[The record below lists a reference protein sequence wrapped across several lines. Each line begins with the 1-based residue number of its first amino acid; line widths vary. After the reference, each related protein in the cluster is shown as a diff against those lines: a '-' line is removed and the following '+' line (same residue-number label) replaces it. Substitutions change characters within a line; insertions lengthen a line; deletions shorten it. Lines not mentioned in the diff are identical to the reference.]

1 MASIVTC
8 IAPVNIAVIKY
19 WGKKDEKLIIPLND
33 SLSGTLSMDQMHAKT
48 TIMASP
54 NFTKNCIWL
63 NGKEETFDNIR
74 LLACLKEIKRRA
86 QEDGTSKELLSWN
99 IHVCSENNF
108 PTAAGL
114 ASSAAGYACFVFALA
129 KLYKVKGDVSQIARQ
144 GSGSACRSL
153 EGGFVRWHMGK
164 SSDGSDSLATQVV
177 PASHWPEMH
186 VIILVVNDKKKKVSS
201 TSGMQR
207 SVETSDL
214 LKHRVA
220 YCVPKRIVDIEKAIK
235 SKDFPTFAEITMKDS
250 NQFHAVALD
259 TFPPAVYM
267 NDVSHSI
274 VDLIHCFNKVKGC
287 TKVAYTFDAGP
298 NACLYLLEPTVAE
311 TMAVVDYFF
320 PSSNSKNTVQG
331 LPVPPCN
338 AKETVKA
345 IEALGM
351 QRQGDD
357 LLKYVIH
364 TQIGEGAKQL
374 MDSESH
380 LLSANGIPLRLV

>member
-1 MASIVTC
+1 
-8 IAPVNIAVIKY
+8 
-19 WGKKDEKLIIPLND
+19 
-33 SLSGTLSMDQMHAKT
+33 MHAKT

-54 NFTKNCIWL
+54 NFTKNCMWL
-63 NGKEETFDNIR
+63 NGKEESFGGNAR
-74 LLACLKEIKRRA
+74 LLSCLKEIQKRA
-86 QEDGTSKELLSWN
+86 QEDGTSKEILKWN

-114 ASSAAGYACFVFALA
+114 ASSAAGYACFVYALA

-153 EGGFVRWHMGK
+153 EGGFVRWHMGNA
-164 SSDGSDSLATQVV
+164 SNGSDSLATQVV

-207 SVETSDL
+207 SVETSEL

-220 YCVPKRIVDIEKAIK
+220 HCVPQRIAAIEKAIHNR
-235 SKDFPTFAEITMKDS
+235 DFPTFAEITMKDS

-259 TFPPAVYM
+259 TYPPAVYM
-267 NDVSHSI
+267 NDVSHAI
-274 VDLIHCFNKVKGC
+274 VDLIHCFNQVKGC

-298 NACLYLLEPTVAE
+298 NACLYLLESAVAE
-311 TMAVVDYFF
+311 TMALVDYFF
-320 PSSNSKNTVQG
+320 PSNNSGNTVQG

-338 AKETVKA
+338 AKETVQA
-345 IEALGM
+345 IEAVGM
-351 QRQGDD
+351 QKQDD
-357 LLKYVIH
+357 GLLKYVIH
-364 TQIGEGAKQL
+364 TRIGEGAKEL
-374 MDSESH
+374 TDSGTH
-380 LLSANGIPLRLV
+380 LLSASGLPLRLA